1 MTKATTEKTT
11 ITSEITEL
19 KPYFA
24 IPIVLVIIAIALLP
38 FSKIGTGIVALLGLF
53 LMIQTFRIKL
63 QFTQK
68 ALDVYNGKTM
78 IRSFPYEEW
87 INWRIFWTRLPI
99 LFYFREVN
107 SIHFLPVI
115 FDPKTLLSCLEKYC
129 PRV

>member
-1 MTKATTEKTT
+1 MTKAATETE
-11 ITSEITEL
+11 TSTAEIIEL
-19 KPYFA
+19 KPNFA

-38 FSKIGTGIVALLGLF
+38 FFKIGAGIVGILGLF
-53 LMIQTFRIKL
+53 LLIQTLRIKL

-115 FDPKTLLSCLEKYC
+115 FDSKTLLICLEKYC
-129 PRV
+129 PRI

>member
-1 MTKATTEKTT
+1 MTKAATEKAT

-19 KPYFA
+19 KPNFA
-24 IPIVLVIIAIALLP
+24 IPVVLIVIAMALLP
-38 FSKIGTGIVALLGLF
+38 FSKIGTGIVGILGLF

-68 ALDVYNGKTM
+68 ALDVYNGKTI

-87 INWRIFWTRLPI
+87 SNWRIFWTRFPI

-115 FDPKTLLSCLEKYC
+115 FDSKTLLSCLEKYC